1 MSKKRWIILSGALA
15 LVVALVLG
23 LIVYQGQR
31 TAKTSTTFVMS
42 TTVSQMAYGLRADA
56 AMAEVEKRFRAF
68 EDEFSLFNE
77 DSDIAKINAA
87 AGQQPVA
94 VSGETYDLLRRSVAL
109 SSQSGGA
116 FDITIAPL
124 TLLWGITTD
133 HPKVPAQTEIDAV
146 LPLIGD
152 NSIQFDDTA
161 KTVFLPTAGQGIDL
175 GGIAK
180 GTACTVAAQVYDEY
194 GIKSA
199 ILNIGGNVYVRGHK
213 PDGSLYRIGFRTPL
227 KDATTYIASVAL
239 EDQVMAVSGGYERY
253 FEENGVRYH
262 HILSGRTGYPAESD
276 IVSVG
281 AIAAD
286 GTVADFYSTTMFIWG
301 SQKVEEFMRDNT
313 EVAVIMLTSD
323 GRLVVSSSLKDSFE
337 LNEEQGS
344 QYTVV
349 FI

>member
-1 MSKKRWIILSGALA
+1 M
-15 LVVALVLG
+15 VVALVVG
-23 LIVYQGQR
+23 LIFYQAQR

-56 AMAEVEKRFRAF
+56 AIAEVETRLRAF
-68 EDEFSLFNE
+68 EDEFSMFNE
-77 DSDIAKINAA
+77 NSDIAKINAA
-87 AGQQPVA
+87 AGRQPVA
-94 VSGETYDLLRRSVAL
+94 VSGETYDLLRRSVEL

-124 TLLWGITTD
+124 TMLWGITTD
-133 HPKVPAQTEIDAV
+133 HPRVPAQTEIDAV
-146 LPLIGD
+146 LPLID
-152 NSIQFDDTA
+152 DSSIQFDDA
-161 KTVFLPTAGQGIDL
+161 NQTVYLPKAGQGLDL

-180 GTACTVAAQVYDEY
+180 GNACTVAAQVYDEY

-213 PDGSLYRIGFRTPL
+213 LDGSRYRIGFRTPL
-227 KDATTYIASVAL
+227 KDATSYIASVTL

-253 FEENGVRYH
+253 FEENGIRYH
-262 HILSGRTGYPAESD
+262 HILSGRTGYPAQSD
-276 IVSVG
+276 IMSVG

-286 GTVADFYSTTMFIWG
+286 GTVADFYSTTLFIWG
-301 SQKVEEFMRDNT
+301 SEKVEEFMRAHTD
-313 EVAVIMLTSD
+313 VAVIMLTED

>member
-1 MSKKRWIILSGALA
+1 MSKKRWMIFGGALV

-31 TAKTSTTFVMS
+31 TAKTRTTFVMS

-68 EDEFSLFNE
+68 EDEFSLFHE

-87 AGQQPVA
+87 AGKQPVA

-109 SSQSGGA
+109 SSQSNGA

-133 HPKVPAQTEIDAV
+133 HPKVPAQAQIDAV

-152 NSIQFDDTA
+152 DSIQFDDA
-161 KTVFLPTAGQGIDL
+161 NKTVFLPKEGQGIDL

-180 GTACTVAAQVYDEY
+180 GTACTVAEQVYDEY

-227 KDATTYIASVAL
+227 KDASTYIASITM
-239 EDQVMAVSGGYERY
+239 EDKVMAVSGGYERY

-286 GTVADFYSTTMFIWG
+286 GTVADFYSTTMFVWG
-301 SQKVEEFMRDNT
+301 SQKVEEFMRTNT

-323 GRLVVSSSLKDSFE
+323 GRLVVSSSLKDSFA